1 MSQHSS
7 DVPMLANFSIGS
19 ANVWMCFGFA
29 PYFELSKFA
38 LNART
43 FILVMS
49 TPVNQLTVD
58 QSHNEF
64 NSL

>member
-1 MSQHSS
+1 
-7 DVPMLANFSIGS
+7 
-19 ANVWMCFGFA
+19 MCFGFA
-29 PYFELSKFA
+29 PYFELYKFA

-43 FILVMS
+43 FILVMF

-58 QSHNEF
+58 QSHKEF